1 MERTSLVVGE
11 HLYRLDLGVLQR
23 FAEEKE
29 SRPYLSQVIV
39 RALVRKMGEAEKP
52 FDNYRRLDEF
62 ERFYSS
68 FWLTK

>member
-1 MERTSLVVGE
+1 MERTSSVVGE

-39 RALVRKMGEAEKP
+39 LALVRKMG
-52 FDNYRRLDEF
+52 RQRSRLTIIGG
-62 ERFYSS
+62 
-68 FWLTK
+68 LTSLRGFIPVSG